1 MRNIATLVARS
12 TEQATQQQPAPRIA
26 SPLVR
31 KLFVMLHGAYGN
43 QFAGKFATGKV
54 NADGEDLGTRAAML
68 VWDSAL
74 SRFAGDVVELAARR
88 LVKDNPKF
96 PFNLGELE
104 AVCEAATPR
113 QDFAQEQGLPR
124 LAAPGL
130 QPIAVT
136 IEAQHDGCDWARK
149 ILARAKAG
157 DRLVTR
163 GVLEH
168 ARAALGLVSGRL
180 SARDASDSSAEET
193 RGSE

>member
-1 MRNIATLVARS
+1 MRNIATLAARAA
-12 TEQATQQQPAPRIA
+12 EQAAQPQPAARIA

-31 KLFVMLHGAYGN
+31 KLFLLLHGAYGN

-54 NADGEDLGTRAAML
+54 NEAGEDMGTRAAML

-124 LAAPGL
+124 LASPVL

-136 IEAQHDGCDWARK
+136 IQARHDGCDWARK

-168 ARAALGLVSGRL
+168 ARAALRLAGR
-180 SARDASDSSAEET
+180 AAE
-193 RGSE
+193 